1 MINTSKLNE
10 RQLRTFKALE
20 KEVKLIISMEGLQG
34 GITFINDNKGFF
46 DGELLNC
53 INELMNYYSS
63 LLKKTSKR

>member
-20 KEVKLIISMEGLQG
+20 KEIKSIISMEGLQE
-34 GITFINDNKGFF
+34 GIAFINDHKGFF

-63 LLKKTSKR
+63 LLKKALKR

>member
-10 RQLRTFKALE
+10 RQLKSFKTLQ
-20 KEVKLIISMEGLQG
+20 KEVKLIISMEGLQE
-34 GITFINDNKGFF
+34 GIAFINDHKSFF

-63 LLKKTSKR
+63 LLKKALKR

>member
-53 INELMNYYSS
+53 INELMNYYSL
-63 LLKKTSKR
+63 LLKKALKR

>member
-10 RQLRTFKALE
+10 RQLKSFKALE
-20 KEVKLIISMEGLQG
+20 KEVKLIISMEGLQE
-34 GITFINDNKGFF
+34 GIAFINDHKSFF

-63 LLKKTSKR
+63 LLRKALKR

>member
-10 RQLRTFKALE
+10 RQLKSFKALE

-53 INELMNYYSS
+53 INELKNYYSS
-63 LLKKTSKR
+63 LLKKASKR

>member
-10 RQLRTFKALE
+10 RQLMAVKALE
-20 KEVKLIISMEGLQG
+20 KEIKLIISMEGLQG
-34 GITFINDNKGFF
+34 GITFINDHKGFF

-63 LLKKTSKR
+63 LLRKALKR

>member
-10 RQLRTFKALE
+10 RQLKTFKTLE

-53 INELMNYYSS
+53 INELKNYYSS
-63 LLKKTSKR
+63 LLKKASKR

>member
-10 RQLRTFKALE
+10 RQLKSFKALE

-46 DGELLNC
+46 DGELLSC

-63 LLKKTSKR
+63 LLKKASKR

>member
-10 RQLRTFKALE
+10 RQLKSFKALE

-53 INELMNYYSS
+53 INELKNYYSS
-63 LLKKTSKR
+63 LLKKALKR

>member
-20 KEVKLIISMEGLQG
+20 KEVKLIMSMEGLQE
-34 GITFINDNKGFF
+34 GIDFINDNKGFF

-63 LLKKTSKR
+63 RLRKASKR

>member
-10 RQLRTFKALE
+10 RQLKTFKALE
-20 KEVKLIISMEGLQG
+20 KEVKLIISMEGLQE
-34 GITFINDNKGFF
+34 GIAFINDHKGFF

-63 LLKKTSKR
+63 LLKKALKR

>member
-1 MINTSKLNE
+1 MINTSKLNK
-10 RQLRTFKALE
+10 RQLKSFKALE

-53 INELMNYYSS
+53 INELKNYYSS
-63 LLKKTSKR
+63 LLKKASKR

>member
-20 KEVKLIISMEGLQG
+20 KEIKSIISMEGLQE
-34 GITFINDNKGFF
+34 GIAFINDHKGFF

-53 INELMNYYSS
+53 INELKNYYSS
-63 LLKKTSKR
+63 LLKKALKR

>member
-10 RQLRTFKALE
+10 SQLRSFKALE
-20 KEVKLIISMEGLQG
+20 KEVKLIISIDGLQE
-34 GITFINDNKGFF
+34 GIAFINDHKAFF

-63 LLKKTSKR
+63 LLKKASKR

>member
-10 RQLRTFKALE
+10 RQLKSFKALE
-20 KEVKLIISMEGLQG
+20 KEIKLIISMEGLQG

-53 INELMNYYSS
+53 INEVMNYYSS
-63 LLKKTSKR
+63 LLKKALKR

>member
-10 RQLRTFKALE
+10 RQLKTFKALE
-20 KEVKLIISMEGLQG
+20 KEVKLIISMEGLQE
-34 GITFINDNKGFF
+34 GIAFINDHKGFF

-63 LLKKTSKR
+63 LLKKASKR

>member
-10 RQLRTFKALE
+10 RQLKSFKALE

-34 GITFINDNKGFF
+34 GITFINDHKGFF
-46 DGELLNC
+46 DGELLSC

-63 LLKKTSKR
+63 LLRKALKR

>member
-10 RQLRTFKALE
+10 SQLKSFKALE

-34 GITFINDNKGFF
+34 GITFINDHKGFF

-53 INELMNYYSS
+53 INELKNYYSS
-63 LLKKTSKR
+63 LLKKALKR

>member
-10 RQLRTFKALE
+10 RQLKSYKALE

-63 LLKKTSKR
+63 LLKKASKR

>member
-10 RQLRTFKALE
+10 SQLKSFKALE
-20 KEVKLIISMEGLQG
+20 KEVKLIISMEGLQE
-34 GITFINDNKGFF
+34 GIAFINDHKGFF

-63 LLKKTSKR
+63 LLKKASKR

>member
-10 RQLRTFKALE
+10 RQLKSYKALE

-46 DGELLNC
+46 DGELLSC

-63 LLKKTSKR
+63 LLKKALKR

>member
-10 RQLRTFKALE
+10 RQLKTFKALE
-20 KEVKLIISMEGLQG
+20 KEVKLIISMEGLQE
-34 GITFINDNKGFF
+34 GIAFINAHKSFF

-63 LLKKTSKR
+63 LLKKALKR

>member
-10 RQLRTFKALE
+10 RQLKSFKALE

-53 INELMNYYSS
+53 INELKNYYSS
-63 LLKKTSKR
+63 LLKRR

>member
-34 GITFINDNKGFF
+34 GITFINDHKGFF

-53 INELMNYYSS
+53 INELMNYYSL
-63 LLKKTSKR
+63 LLKKALKR

>member
-10 RQLRTFKALE
+10 RQLKSFKALE
-20 KEVKLIISMEGLQG
+20 KEIKLIISMEGLQG

-53 INELMNYYSS
+53 INELMNYYSL
-63 LLKKTSKR
+63 LLKKALKR

>member
-10 RQLRTFKALE
+10 RQLKSYKALE
-20 KEVKLIISMEGLQG
+20 REVKLIISMEGLQG

-63 LLKKTSKR
+63 LLKKASKR

>member
-20 KEVKLIISMEGLQG
+20 KEVNLIISMEGLQE
-34 GITFINDNKGFF
+34 GIAFINDHKGFF

-53 INELMNYYSS
+53 INELMNYYSL
-63 LLKKTSKR
+63 LLKKALKR

>member
-10 RQLRTFKALE
+10 RQLKSYKALE

-46 DGELLNC
+46 DGELLSC
-53 INELMNYYSS
+53 INELMNYYSL
-63 LLKKTSKR
+63 LLKKASKR

>member
-10 RQLRTFKALE
+10 RQLKTFKALE
-20 KEVKLIISMEGLQG
+20 KEVKLIISMEGLQE

-63 LLKKTSKR
+63 LLKKASKR